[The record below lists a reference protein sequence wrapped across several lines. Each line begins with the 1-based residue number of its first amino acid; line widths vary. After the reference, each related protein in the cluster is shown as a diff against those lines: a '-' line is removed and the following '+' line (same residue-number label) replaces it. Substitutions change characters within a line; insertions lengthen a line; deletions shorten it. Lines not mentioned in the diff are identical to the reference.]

1 MSVRKQAEKEH
12 EKEHKKELR
21 KTRSRAIIGTAV
33 AAERVMHKK
42 RAMERKRNRAA
53 LGAAVV
59 VAKGISW
66 RKAHRKQDEA
76 AEAEPSM
83 EQVPF
88 GAERAAIIE
97 CALEMRDNALIK
109 GSGGNVSMRVPG
121 AGPDGADAFLIT
133 PSAMGYD
140 TMLPSDVVLV
150 DADGATLDGCRR
162 PSSDKAAILY
172 IFRNMPEVNVVI
184 HTHQPYATALGLVC
198 DELPADFT
206 TVIDELH
213 AAVHVAPFTRSSDEG
228 MGVLTVEHIGD
239 ALAVILKHH
248 GVIAV
253 GKSIDQALTAAIY
266 LEESCQ
272 AYLAALATGL
282 PIAHLTPEQIADEAE
297 ERGYYGQPE

>member
-1 MSVRKQAEKEH
+1 MS
-12 EKEHKKELR
+12 KKDS
-21 KTRSRAIIGTAV
+21 KKSKK
-33 AAERVMHKK
+33 AERV
-42 RAMERKRNRAA
+42 AP
-53 LGAAVV
+53 VF
-59 VAKGISW
+59 
-66 RKAHRKQDEA
+66 
-76 AEAEPSM
+76 EAER
-83 EQVPF
+83 Q
-88 GAERAAIIE
+88 ALID
-97 CALEMRDNALIK
+97 CALEMRANALIK

-162 PSSDKAAILY
+162 PSSDKTAILY

-297 ERGYYGQPE
+297 ERGYYGQSE

>member
-1 MSVRKQAEKEH
+1 MS
-12 EKEHKKELR
+12 KKDS
-21 KTRSRAIIGTAV
+21 KKSKK
-33 AAERVMHKK
+33 AERVVPVFEAK
-42 RAMERKRNRAA
+42 RQA
-53 LGAAVV
+53 L
-59 VAKGISW
+59 I
-66 RKAHRKQDEA
+66 D
-76 AEAEPSM
+76 
-83 EQVPF
+83 
-88 GAERAAIIE
+88 
-97 CALEMRDNALIK
+97 CALEMRANALIK

-162 PSSDKAAILY
+162 PSSDKTAILY

-272 AYLAALATGL
+272 AYLAARAIGL

-297 ERGYYGQPE
+297 ERGYYGKPE

>member
-1 MSVRKQAEKEH
+1 MS
-12 EKEHKKELR
+12 KKDS
-21 KTRSRAIIGTAV
+21 KKSKK
-33 AAERVMHKK
+33 AERV
-42 RAMERKRNRAA
+42 AP
-53 LGAAVV
+53 VF
-59 VAKGISW
+59 
-66 RKAHRKQDEA
+66 
-76 AEAEPSM
+76 EAER
-83 EQVPF
+83 QTL
-88 GAERAAIIE
+88 ID
-97 CALEMRDNALIK
+97 CALEMRANALIK

-162 PSSDKAAILY
+162 PSSDKTAILY

-213 AAVHVAPFTRSSDEG
+213 AAVHVASFTRSSDEG

>member
-1 MSVRKQAEKEH
+1 MS
-12 EKEHKKELR
+12 KKDS
-21 KTRSRAIIGTAV
+21 KKSKK
-33 AAERVMHKK
+33 AERV
-42 RAMERKRNRAA
+42 AP
-53 LGAAVV
+53 VF
-59 VAKGISW
+59 
-66 RKAHRKQDEA
+66 
-76 AEAEPSM
+76 EAER
-83 EQVPF
+83 QTL
-88 GAERAAIIE
+88 ID
-97 CALEMRDNALIK
+97 CALEMRANALIK

-121 AGPDGADAFLIT
+121 AGPEGADAFLVT
-133 PSAMGYD
+133 PSAMDYD

-162 PSSDKAAILY
+162 PSSDKTAILY

>member
-1 MSVRKQAEKEH
+1 MS
-12 EKEHKKELR
+12 KKDS
-21 KTRSRAIIGTAV
+21 KKSKK
-33 AAERVMHKK
+33 AERV
-42 RAMERKRNRAA
+42 AP
-53 LGAAVV
+53 VF
-59 VAKGISW
+59 
-66 RKAHRKQDEA
+66 
-76 AEAEPSM
+76 EAER
-83 EQVPF
+83 QTL
-88 GAERAAIIE
+88 ID
-97 CALEMRDNALIK
+97 CALEMRANALIK

-162 PSSDKAAILY
+162 PSSDKTAILY

-198 DELPADFT
+198 
-206 TVIDELH
+206 DELH

>member
-1 MSVRKQAEKEH
+1 MS
-12 EKEHKKELR
+12 KKDS
-21 KTRSRAIIGTAV
+21 KKSKK
-33 AAERVMHKK
+33 AERV
-42 RAMERKRNRAA
+42 AP
-53 LGAAVV
+53 VF
-59 VAKGISW
+59 
-66 RKAHRKQDEA
+66 
-76 AEAEPSM
+76 EAER
-83 EQVPF
+83 QTL
-88 GAERAAIIE
+88 ID
-97 CALEMRDNALIK
+97 CALEMRANALIK

-121 AGPDGADAFLIT
+121 AGPDGADAFLLT

-162 PSSDKAAILY
+162 PSSDKTAILY

>member
-1 MSVRKQAEKEH
+1 MS
-12 EKEHKKELR
+12 KKDS
-21 KTRSRAIIGTAV
+21 KKSKK
-33 AAERVMHKK
+33 AERV
-42 RAMERKRNRAA
+42 AP
-53 LGAAVV
+53 VF
-59 VAKGISW
+59 
-66 RKAHRKQDEA
+66 
-76 AEAEPSM
+76 EAER
-83 EQVPF
+83 Q
-88 GAERAAIIE
+88 ALID
-97 CALEMRDNALIK
+97 CALEMRANALIK

-121 AGPDGADAFLIT
+121 AGPDGADAFLVT
-133 PSAMGYD
+133 PSAMDYD

-162 PSSDKAAILY
+162 PSSDKTAILY

-184 HTHQPYATALGLVC
+184 HTHQLYATALGLVC

>member
-1 MSVRKQAEKEH
+1 MTKKDRAAKAQKKH
-12 EKEHKKELR
+12 EGKKAKRGQVVSTVDVPFE
-21 KTRSRAIIGTAV
+21 
-33 AAERVMHKK
+33 AERKS
-42 RAMERKRNRAA
+42 
-53 LGAAVV
+53 L
-59 VAKGISW
+59 
-66 RKAHRKQDEA
+66 
-76 AEAEPSM
+76 
-83 EQVPF
+83 
-88 GAERAAIIE
+88 IE
-97 CALEMRDNALIK
+97 CALSMRASALIK

-121 AGPDGADAFLIT
+121 AGPEGKDAFLVT
-133 PSAMGYD
+133 PTAMDYD
-140 TMLPSDVVLV
+140 TMLPADVVLV
-150 DADGATLDGCRR
+150 DEQGTTIDGKRR
-162 PSSDKAAILY
+162 PTSDMAAVLH
-172 IFRNMPEVNVVI
+172 IFRNMPQVNVVI
-184 HTHQPYATALGLVC
+184 HTHQPYATALGLVV

-253 GKSIDQALTAAIY
+253 GKSIDQALTAAVY

-297 ERGYYGQPE
+297 ERGYYGQPEE

>member
-1 MSVRKQAEKEH
+1 MS
-12 EKEHKKELR
+12 KKDS
-21 KTRSRAIIGTAV
+21 KKSKK
-33 AAERVMHKK
+33 AERV
-42 RAMERKRNRAA
+42 AP
-53 LGAAVV
+53 VF
-59 VAKGISW
+59 
-66 RKAHRKQDEA
+66 
-76 AEAEPSM
+76 EAER
-83 EQVPF
+83 Q
-88 GAERAAIIE
+88 ALID
-97 CALEMRDNALIK
+97 CALEMRANALIK

-162 PSSDKAAILY
+162 PSSDKTAILY

-297 ERGYYGQPE
+297 ERGYYGQPDA

>member
-1 MSVRKQAEKEH
+1 MS
-12 EKEHKKELR
+12 KKDS
-21 KTRSRAIIGTAV
+21 KKSKK
-33 AAERVMHKK
+33 AERV
-42 RAMERKRNRAA
+42 AP
-53 LGAAVV
+53 VF
-59 VAKGISW
+59 
-66 RKAHRKQDEA
+66 
-76 AEAEPSM
+76 EAER
-83 EQVPF
+83 QTL
-88 GAERAAIIE
+88 ID
-97 CALEMRDNALIK
+97 CALEMRANALIK

-162 PSSDKAAILY
+162 PSSDKTAILY

-297 ERGYYGQPE
+297 ERGYYGQPDA

>member
-1 MSVRKQAEKEH
+1 MS
-12 EKEHKKELR
+12 KKDS
-21 KTRSRAIIGTAV
+21 KKSKK
-33 AAERVMHKK
+33 AERV
-42 RAMERKRNRAA
+42 AP
-53 LGAAVV
+53 VF
-59 VAKGISW
+59 
-66 RKAHRKQDEA
+66 
-76 AEAEPSM
+76 EAER
-83 EQVPF
+83 QTL
-88 GAERAAIIE
+88 ID
-97 CALEMRDNALIK
+97 CALEMRANALIK

-162 PSSDKAAILY
+162 PSSDKTAILY
-172 IFRNMPEVNVVI
+172 IFRNMPAVNVVI

>member
-1 MSVRKQAEKEH
+1 MS
-12 EKEHKKELR
+12 KKDS
-21 KTRSRAIIGTAV
+21 KKSKK
-33 AAERVMHKK
+33 AERV
-42 RAMERKRNRAA
+42 AP
-53 LGAAVV
+53 VF
-59 VAKGISW
+59 
-66 RKAHRKQDEA
+66 
-76 AEAEPSM
+76 EAER
-83 EQVPF
+83 QTL
-88 GAERAAIIE
+88 ID
-97 CALEMRDNALIK
+97 CALEMRANALIK

-162 PSSDKAAILY
+162 PSSDKTAILY

>member
-1 MSVRKQAEKEH
+1 MS
-12 EKEHKKELR
+12 KKDSKKSKKAKR
-21 KTRSRAIIGTAV
+21 V
-33 AAERVMHKK
+33 APVFEAERQ
-42 RAMERKRNRAA
+42 A
-53 LGAAVV
+53 L
-59 VAKGISW
+59 I
-66 RKAHRKQDEA
+66 D
-76 AEAEPSM
+76 
-83 EQVPF
+83 
-88 GAERAAIIE
+88 
-97 CALEMRDNALIK
+97 CALEMRANALIK

-162 PSSDKAAILY
+162 PSSDKTAILY

>member
-1 MSVRKQAEKEH
+1 MS
-12 EKEHKKELR
+12 KKDS
-21 KTRSRAIIGTAV
+21 KKSKK
-33 AAERVMHKK
+33 AERV
-42 RAMERKRNRAA
+42 AP
-53 LGAAVV
+53 VF
-59 VAKGISW
+59 
-66 RKAHRKQDEA
+66 
-76 AEAEPSM
+76 EAER
-83 EQVPF
+83 QTL
-88 GAERAAIIE
+88 ID
-97 CALEMRDNALIK
+97 CALEMRANALIK

-162 PSSDKAAILY
+162 PSSDKTAILY

-239 ALAVILKHH
+239 ALAVIIKHH

>member
-1 MSVRKQAEKEH
+1 MSKPVPND
-12 EKEHKKELR
+12 LR
-21 KTRSRAIIGTAV
+21 KSRRPEV
-33 AAERVMHKK
+33 PLAAERQS
-42 RAMERKRNRAA
+42 
-53 LGAAVV
+53 L
-59 VAKGISW
+59 I
-66 RKAHRKQDEA
+66 D
-76 AEAEPSM
+76 
-83 EQVPF
+83 
-88 GAERAAIIE
+88 
-97 CALEMRDNALIK
+97 CAFEMRSNALIK
-109 GSGGNVSMRVPG
+109 GNGGNVSMRVPG
-121 AGPDGADAFLIT
+121 AGRGGADAFLVT
-133 PSAMGYD
+133 PTAMSYD
-140 TMLPSDVVLV
+140 TMVPGDVVLV
-150 DADGATLDGCRR
+150 DEHGATLDGCRR
-162 PSSDKAAILY
+162 PTSDMTAILY

-184 HTHQPYATALGLVC
+184 HTHQPYATALGLVV

-228 MGVLTVEHIGD
+228 MGILTVEHIGD

-297 ERGYYGQPE
+297 ERGYYGQPEE

>member
-1 MSVRKQAEKEH
+1 MFETEKQAV
-12 EKEHKKELR
+12 L
-21 KTRSRAIIGTAV
+21 
-33 AAERVMHKK
+33 
-42 RAMERKRNRAA
+42 
-53 LGAAVV
+53 
-59 VAKGISW
+59 
-66 RKAHRKQDEA
+66 
-76 AEAEPSM
+76 
-83 EQVPF
+83 
-88 GAERAAIIE
+88 E
-97 CALEMRDNALIK
+97 CALEMKRNRLVSL
-109 GSGGNVSMRVPG
+109 SGGNVSVR
-121 AGPDGADAFLIT
+121 AGEDLFLVT
-133 PSAMGYD
+133 PSGMIYEKM
-140 TMLPSDVVLV
+140 TPEDVCLV
-150 DADGATLDGCRR
+150 DGRGRLVEGRR
-162 PSSDKAAILY
+162 KPSSDSAALLY
-172 IFRNMPEVNVVI
+172 MFAHMPQANAII

-228 MGVLTVEHIGD
+228 MGILTVEHIGD

-297 ERGYYGQPE
+297 ERGYYGQPDE